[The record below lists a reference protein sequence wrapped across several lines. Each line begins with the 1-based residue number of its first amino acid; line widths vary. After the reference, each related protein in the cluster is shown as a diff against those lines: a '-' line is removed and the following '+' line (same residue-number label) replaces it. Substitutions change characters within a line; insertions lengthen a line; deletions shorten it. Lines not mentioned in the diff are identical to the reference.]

1 MVIRVEKPAAPAASA
16 AGDHQEGLATESLDD
31 LAKTGMELDKPAAP
45 VATPADKA
53 ALASEAKEVETALTL
68 LRAAAVP
75 LAPAHTH
82 QALELVWSDS
92 QLQEIAEAIAECA
105 KASGITV
112 SSWFGKHGHWIRLGF
127 ALGIPAMATVKILR
141 TPAPAPHQVQHGQQ
155 QPA

>member
-1 MVIRVEKPAAPAASA
+1 MVTRIEKPAAPPAA
-16 AGDHQEGLATESLDD
+16 DHQEQGLATESLDD
-31 LAKTGMELDKPAAP
+31 LAKTGSELDKPAAP
-45 VATPADKA
+45 VATAADRA

-82 QALELVWSDS
+82 QALELVWSDK

-127 ALGIPAMATVKILR
+127 ALGIPALATIKILR

>member
-1 MVIRVEKPAAPAASA
+1 MVTRVEKPPTPA

-31 LAKTGMELDKPAAP
+31 LARTSLELDTPAAP
-45 VATPADKA
+45 VVTAADRA

-82 QALELVWSDS
+82 QALELVWSDK

-141 TPAPAPHQVQHGQQ
+141 TPAPPAHQVQHGQHE
-155 QPA
+155 PA